1 MKGNICFEEIS
12 AGAISPQMPYCK
24 AIIVN
29 VGNTRDI
36 LPHLQ
41 ELHTSHDY
49 KVFVVNITKSKL
61 GVTLERCREAGAIA
75 IVNCGKEL
83 PEQSLWHPQ
92 SKYNGAAV
100 LPGEECSNKEM
111 LDLATEDPLAH
122 SFSVIGYQGYR
133 IDSATLVKLRK
144 RYFEDMRLGAVRDDL
159 TLTEPLV
166 RESFHSF
173 IDMRSVRYA
182 DYPYSNSANPNGLYA
197 EELCTIAR
205 YIGMS
210 CNLKSIFIYG
220 QEVEKSTLTV
230 CNKLIAEVIWH
241 ICEGISSNICEDPD
255 IEGNDTCFQKKMVSL
270 GDDGQDIS
278 FTTSCNTGR
287 WWMEIPS
294 KEGKTVYVPCSINDY
309 KMACSGEIPLRWLFF
324 YQKYSLQ

>member
-24 AIIVN
+24 AIVIN
-29 VGNTRDI
+29 VGDTKAI
-36 LPHLQ
+36 LSQLQ
-41 ELHTSHDY
+41 ELYTAHQY
-49 KVFVVNITKSKL
+49 KVYVVNVTQSKL
-61 GVTLERCREAGAIA
+61 QATIARCKEAGVIT
-75 IVNCGKEL
+75 IVNCGNEL
-83 PEQSLWHPQ
+83 PHYSVWHPQ
-92 SKYNGAAV
+92 TAYNGSAV
-100 LPGEECSNKEM
+100 LPGESCSNKEL
-111 LDLATEDPLAH
+111 LDLATEDPFAH

-133 IDSATLVKLRK
+133 IDPQTLLPLQK
-144 RYFEDMRLGAVRDDL
+144 RYFEDMRLGSVRDDI
-159 TLTEPLV
+159 TLAEPLV
-166 RESFHSF
+166 RECSHSF
-173 IDMRSVRYA
+173 IDMRAVRYA
-182 DYPYSNSANPNGLYA
+182 DYPCSTGANPNGLYA

-210 CNLKSIFIYG
+210 CKLESILIYG
-220 QEVEKSTLTV
+220 QEMGKSALTV

-241 ICEGISSNICEDPD
+241 ICEGITSNICEMP
-255 IEGNDTCFQKKMVSL
+255 EKEENEALFQKKIVSL

-294 KEGKTVYVPCSINDY
+294 KEGKIIYVPCSINDY

-324 YQKYSLQ
+324 YQKYSL